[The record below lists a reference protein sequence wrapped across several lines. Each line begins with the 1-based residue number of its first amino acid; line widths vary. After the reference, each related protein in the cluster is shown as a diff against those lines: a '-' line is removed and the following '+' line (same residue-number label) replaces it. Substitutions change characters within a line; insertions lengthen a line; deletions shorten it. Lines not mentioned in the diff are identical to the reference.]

1 MTEDIRK
8 KHEEQKKLW
17 AGFEFPERI
26 RSIYSMSDVDRLF
39 AALDEAQAIIKRFKA
54 FVDERDRIYGG
65 MMARDQLQTTFRKIL
80 SGVDE

>member
-1 MTEDIRK
+1 MTIEEIRK
-8 KHEEQKKLW
+8 KHEEYTPLLPRDN
-17 AGFEFPERI
+17 ARTILSCTE
-26 RSIYSMSDVDRLF
+26 VDSLF